1 MMMMKMMR
9 LTMMATKKI
18 TLILL
23 VTVKTI
29 MIYKTMLLN

>member
-1 MMMMKMMR
+1 MMMKMMR
-9 LTMMATKKI
+9 LTMMATMKI

-23 VTVKTI
+23 VTVKT